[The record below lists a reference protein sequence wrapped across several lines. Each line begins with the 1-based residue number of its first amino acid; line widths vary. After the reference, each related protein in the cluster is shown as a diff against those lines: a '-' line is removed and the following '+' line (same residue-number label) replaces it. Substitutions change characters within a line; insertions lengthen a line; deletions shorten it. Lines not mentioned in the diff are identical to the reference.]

1 MKVDFYISSLSSG
14 GAEHVLT
21 NLAANFAEHGEDVS
35 VTSYEKRPQFYSV
48 ADGVK
53 LNKVNY
59 NGKGKFLEWIYDFHA
74 TCRYLDQRKADV
86 AISFLSR
93 CNFMLILAGLMSRT
107 KVIVCDRNNLLRK
120 YPKYVF
126 QITCFLYRFADT
138 ICVQTNEM
146 KSFYP
151 AYLQKK
157 IVVLENPLD
166 FDEMGKQCVGQDIEK
181 ENTVISVGRLEK
193 QKDFVTLIKSYK
205 AVAEKH
211 PSWKLKIF
219 GQGNRREELQNLIRK
234 ENLEENVKLCGV
246 THPIVYIFTMDDD
259 MYKFTKTIYWTSMFL
274 LGIKFITWYL
284 YNFKGMTV
292 FSGLLFQYSEGWTR
306 NGFMRMDTGALFG
319 IVLCVTLYYCF
330 VKKQLLYWLVL
341 AFLYIYLIF
350 VTQYRFQLIVTI
362 VLTAYGY
369 YCSTDSNRKKNVK
382 LMAISFIIIAFV
394 LFGGLDYILNL
405 FSLNGMD
412 GGSTAARLLTI
423 DHYWSLIKEKN
434 AILGVGFLSAYTN
447 KAFSILRRS
456 DTDRFWLEDL
466 GILGGIFTFGIL
478 SLLLYGKLFFDSM
491 KRTFAS
497 HRIRKIEGGDDCLK
511 KCVVVYM
518 ILSCI
523 LLNIFDAQRMWC
535 MPFYL
540 SVIYFVQNS
549 LKTQKQ

>member
-1 MKVDFYISSLSSG
+1 MNLRMQCKALSNYLMIYLVIILIEMIYSVIAYGYNIVQLLIITRKYFY
-14 GAEHVLT
+14 A
-21 NLAANFAEHGEDVS
+21 
-35 VTSYEKRPQFYSV
+35 FYS
-48 ADGVK
+48 
-53 LNKVNY
+53 Y
-59 NGKGKFLEWIYDFHA
+59 
-74 TCRYLDQRKADV
+74 
-86 AISFLSR
+86 
-93 CNFMLILAGLMSRT
+93 
-107 KVIVCDRNNLLRK
+107 
-120 YPKYVF
+120 
-126 QITCFLYRFADT
+126 
-138 ICVQTNEM
+138 
-146 KSFYP
+146 
-151 AYLQKK
+151 
-157 IVVLENPLD
+157 
-166 FDEMGKQCVGQDIEK
+166 
-181 ENTVISVGRLEK
+181 
-193 QKDFVTLIKSYK
+193 
-205 AVAEKH
+205 
-211 PSWKLKIF
+211 
-219 GQGNRREELQNLIRK
+219 
-234 ENLEENVKLCGV
+234 
-246 THPIVYIFTMDDD
+246 PIVYIFTMDDD